1 MRKSSLS
8 PFLYNVGV
16 VGATGLVGREMVR
29 MLEKRNF
36 PLANL
41 RLFASER
48 SRGKTLRFKG
58 KEIVVEELAPS
69 SFKVP
74 SGEEKSKL
82 SGRLDIALF
91 SAGASISKEYAPLAA
106 KEGVFVIDNSSAW
119 RMDPEVPLVVP
130 EINPHTLS
138 KEKRIIA
145 NPNCSTIQMVVVLA
159 PLHRRARIKRIVVST
174 YQAVS
179 GAGQKAVV
187 ELEEQVEN
195 IASGK
200 KVKPRVFPHQIAY
213 NCIPQIDV
221 FLDDGYTKEEMK
233 MVNETKKIME
243 DDSIAITATC
253 VRVPVFRG
261 HSEAVNIETE
271 KKITPEEARQI
282 LKEAEGVVV
291 VDDIGKL
298 KYPLPTK
305 AADSEETFVGRI
317 REDHSVPNG
326 LNMWIV
332 SDNLLKGAALNA
344 VQIAEQLIKRR
355 ILRF

>member
-1 MRKSSLS
+1 MKKSSLS

-29 MLEKRNF
+29 MLEKQNF
-36 PLANL
+36 PVANL

-48 SRGKTLRFKG
+48 SRGKTLKFKG
-58 KEIVVEELAPS
+58 KEIVVEELTPS
-69 SFKVP
+69 SFKVSSP
-74 SGEEKSKL
+74 GEKSSL
-82 SGRLDIALF
+82 SARLDIALF

-106 KEGVFVIDNSSAW
+106 QEGIFVIDNSSAW
-119 RMDPEVPLVVP
+119 RMNPEVPLVVP
-130 EINPHTLS
+130 EVNSHTLS
-138 KEKRIIA
+138 KDKKIIA

-159 PLHRRARIKRIVVST
+159 PLHRKARIKRIVVST

-187 ELEEQVEN
+187 ELEEQVSA

-200 KVKPRVFPHQIAY
+200 KVKPMVFPHQIAY

-221 FLDDGYTKEEMK
+221 FLEDGYTKEEMK
-233 MVNETKKIME
+233 MVNETKKIIE

-271 KKITPEEARQI
+271 RKITPEEARQI
-282 LKEAEGVVV
+282 LKKTEGIVI
-291 VDDIGKL
+291 VDDISKL
-298 KYPLPTK
+298 KYPLATK
-305 AADSEETFVGRI
+305 AADSDEIFVGRI
-317 REDHSVPNG
+317 REDQSIPNG

-344 VQIAEQLIKRR
+344 VQIGEELINRK
-355 ILRF
+355 ILGS

>member
-1 MRKSSLS
+1 MKK
-8 PFLYNVGV
+8 YNVGV

-29 MLEKRNF
+29 MLEKQNF
-36 PLANL
+36 PVANL

-48 SRGKTLRFKG
+48 SRGKTLKFKG
-58 KEIVVEELAPS
+58 KEIVVEELTPS
-69 SFKVP
+69 SFKVSSPGEKP
-74 SGEEKSKL
+74 SL
-82 SGRLDIALF
+82 QARLDIALF
-91 SAGASISKEYAPLAA
+91 SAGGSISKEYAPLAA
-106 KEGVFVIDNSSAW
+106 QEGVFVIDNSSAW

-130 EINPHTLS
+130 EVNSHTLS
-138 KEKRIIA
+138 KDKKIIA

-159 PLHRRARIKRIVVST
+159 PLHRKARIKRIVVST

-187 ELEEQVEN
+187 ELEEQVSA

-200 KVKPRVFPHQIAY
+200 KVKPMVFPHQIAY

-221 FLDDGYTKEEMK
+221 FLENGYTKEEMK
-233 MVNETKKIME
+233 MVNETKKIIE

-271 KKITPEEARQI
+271 RKITPQEARQI
-282 LKEAEGVVV
+282 LKKIEGVIV
-291 VDDIGKL
+291 VDDISKL

-305 AADSEETFVGRI
+305 AADSDEIFVGRI
-317 REDHSVPNG
+317 REDQSISNG

-344 VQIAEQLIKRR
+344 VQIGEELINRK
-355 ILRF
+355 ILGS

>member
-1 MRKSSLS
+1 MKK
-8 PFLYNVGV
+8 YNVGV

-29 MLEKRNF
+29 MLEKQNF
-36 PLANL
+36 PVANL

-48 SRGKTLRFKG
+48 SRGKTLKFKG
-58 KEIVVEELAPS
+58 KEIVVEQLTPS
-69 SFKVP
+69 SFKVSS
-74 SGEEKSKL
+74 SGEKPSL
-82 SGRLDIALF
+82 QARLDIALF
-91 SAGASISKEYAPLAA
+91 SAGGSISKEYAPLAA
-106 KEGVFVIDNSSAW
+106 QEGVFVIDNSSAW

-130 EINPHTLS
+130 EINSHTLS
-138 KEKRIIA
+138 KDKKIIA

-159 PLHRRARIKRIVVST
+159 PLHRKARIKRIVVST

-187 ELEEQVEN
+187 ELEEQVSA

-200 KVKPRVFPHQIAY
+200 KVKPMVFPHQIAY

-221 FLDDGYTKEEMK
+221 FLENGYTKEEMK
-233 MVNETKKIME
+233 MVNETKKIIE

-271 KKITPEEARQI
+271 RKITPQEARQI
-282 LKEAEGVVV
+282 LKKIEGVVV
-291 VDDIGKL
+291 VDDISKL

-305 AADSEETFVGRI
+305 AADSDEIFVGRI
-317 REDHSVPNG
+317 REDQSISNG

-344 VQIAEQLIKRR
+344 VQIGEELINRK
-355 ILRF
+355 ILGS

>member
-1 MRKSSLS
+1 MKK
-8 PFLYNVGV
+8 YNVAV

-36 PLANL
+36 PVANL

-48 SRGKTLRFKG
+48 SRGKTLKFRS
-58 KEIVVEELAPS
+58 KEILIEELTPS
-69 SFKVP
+69 SFKVSP
-74 SGEEKSKL
+74 SSEKSSL
-82 SGRLDIALF
+82 SPRLDIALF

-106 KEGVFVIDNSSAW
+106 REGVFVIDNSSAW

-138 KEKRIIA
+138 KDKKIIA

-179 GAGQKAVV
+179 GAGQKAVL
-187 ELEEQVEN
+187 ELEEQVRT

-200 KVKPRVFPHQIAY
+200 KVKPRIFPHQIAY
-213 NCIPQIDV
+213 NCIPQIDI
-221 FLDDGYTKEEMK
+221 FLENGYTKEEIK

-243 DDSIAITATC
+243 DDSIAVTATC

-271 KKITPEEARQI
+271 RKITPQEAREI
-282 LKEAEGVVV
+282 LKKAEGVVL
-291 VDDIGKL
+291 VDDISKL
-298 KYPLPTK
+298 RYPLPTK
-305 AADSEETFVGRI
+305 AANSEETFVGRI
-317 REDHSVPNG
+317 REDQSIPNG

-344 VQIAEQLIKRR
+344 VQIAEELIKRR
-355 ILRF
+355 VLGS

>member
-1 MRKSSLS
+1 MKK
-8 PFLYNVGV
+8 YNVAV
-16 VGATGLVGREMVR
+16 AGATGLVGREMVR
-29 MLEKRNF
+29 MLEKQNF
-36 PLANL
+36 PVANL

-48 SRGKTLRFKG
+48 SRGKTLKFKG
-58 KEIVVEELAPS
+58 KEIVVEQLTPS
-69 SFKVP
+69 SFKVSSPGEKP
-74 SGEEKSKL
+74 SL
-82 SGRLDIALF
+82 QARLDIALF

-106 KEGVFVIDNSSAW
+106 QEGIFVIDNSSAW

-130 EINPHTLS
+130 EINSHTLS
-138 KEKRIIA
+138 KDKKIIA

-159 PLHRRARIKRIVVST
+159 PLHRKARIKRIVVST

-187 ELEEQVEN
+187 ELEEQVSA

-200 KVKPRVFPHQIAY
+200 KVKPMVFPHQIAY

-221 FLDDGYTKEEMK
+221 FLEDGYTKEEMK
-233 MVNETKKIME
+233 MVNETKKIIE
-243 DDSIAITATC
+243 DDSLAITATC

-271 KKITPEEARQI
+271 RKITPEEAREI
-282 LKEAEGVVV
+282 LKKTEGVVV
-291 VDDIGKL
+291 VDDISKL
-298 KYPLPTK
+298 KYPLATK
-305 AADSEETFVGRI
+305 AADSDETFVGRI
-317 REDHSVPNG
+317 REDQSIPNG

-344 VQIAEQLIKRR
+344 VQIGEELIKRR
-355 ILRF
+355 ILRS

>member
-1 MRKSSLS
+1 MKK
-8 PFLYNVGV
+8 YNVGV

-29 MLEKRNF
+29 MLEKQNF
-36 PLANL
+36 PVANL

-48 SRGKTLRFKG
+48 SRGKTLKFKG
-58 KEIVVEELAPS
+58 KEIVVEELTPS
-69 SFKVP
+69 SFKVSSPGEKP
-74 SGEEKSKL
+74 SL
-82 SGRLDIALF
+82 QARLDIALF
-91 SAGASISKEYAPLAA
+91 SAGGSISKEYAPLAA
-106 KEGVFVIDNSSAW
+106 QEGVFVIDNSSAW

-130 EINPHTLS
+130 EINSHTLS
-138 KEKRIIA
+138 KDKKIIA

-159 PLHRRARIKRIVVST
+159 PLHRKARIKRIVVST

-187 ELEEQVEN
+187 ELEEQVSA

-200 KVKPRVFPHQIAY
+200 KVKPMVFPHQIAY

-221 FLDDGYTKEEMK
+221 FLENGYTKEEMK

-271 KKITPEEARQI
+271 RKITPQEARQI
-282 LKEAEGVVV
+282 LKKIEGVVV
-291 VDDIGKL
+291 VDDISKL

-305 AADSEETFVGRI
+305 AADSDEIFVGRI
-317 REDHSVPNG
+317 REDQSISNG

-344 VQIAEQLIKRR
+344 VQIGEELINRK
-355 ILRF
+355 ILGS

>member
-36 PLANL
+36 PVANL
-41 RLFASER
+41 RLLASER
-48 SRGKTLRFKG
+48 SRGKTLKFKG
-58 KEIVVEELAPS
+58 KEIIIEELNLS
-69 SFKVP
+69 SFKDSSP
-74 SGEEKSKL
+74 EKKRSL
-82 SGRLDIALF
+82 SARLDIALF
-91 SAGASISKEYAPLAA
+91 SAGGAISREYAPLAA
-106 KEGVFVIDNSSAW
+106 QEGIFVIDNSSAW

-130 EINPHTLS
+130 EINSHTLS
-138 KEKRIIA
+138 KDKKIIA
-145 NPNCSTIQMVVVLA
+145 NPNCSTIQTVVVLA
-159 PLHRRARIKRIVVST
+159 PLHRKARIKRIVVST

-187 ELEEQVEN
+187 ELEEQVSA

-200 KVKPRVFPHQIAY
+200 KVKPMVFPHQIAY

-221 FLDDGYTKEEMK
+221 FLEDGYTKEEMK

-243 DDSIAITATC
+243 DNSIAITATC

-271 KKITPEEARQI
+271 RKITPEEARQI
-282 LKEAEGVVV
+282 LKKAEGVVV
-291 VDDIGKL
+291 VDDISKL

-305 AADSEETFVGRI
+305 AADSDETFVGRI
-317 REDHSVPNG
+317 REDQSIPNG
-326 LNMWIV
+326 LSMWIV

-344 VQIAEQLIKRR
+344 VQIAEELINKR
-355 ILRF
+355 ILRS

>member
-1 MRKSSLS
+1 MKK
-8 PFLYNVGV
+8 YNVGV

-29 MLEKRNF
+29 MLEKQNF
-36 PLANL
+36 PVANL

-48 SRGKTLRFKG
+48 SRGKTLKFKG
-58 KEIVVEELAPS
+58 KEIVVEQLTPS
-69 SFKVP
+69 SFKVSS
-74 SGEEKSKL
+74 SGEKPSL
-82 SGRLDIALF
+82 QARLDIALF
-91 SAGASISKEYAPLAA
+91 SAGGSISKEYAPLAA
-106 KEGVFVIDNSSAW
+106 QEGVFVIDNSSAW

-130 EINPHTLS
+130 EINSHTLS
-138 KEKRIIA
+138 KDKKIIA

-159 PLHRRARIKRIVVST
+159 PLHRKARIKRIVVST

-187 ELEEQVEN
+187 ELEEQVSA

-200 KVKPRVFPHQIAY
+200 KAKPMVFPHQIAY

-221 FLDDGYTKEEMK
+221 FLENGYTKEEMK
-233 MVNETKKIME
+233 MVNETKKIIE

-271 KKITPEEARQI
+271 RKITPQEARQI
-282 LKEAEGVVV
+282 LKKIEGVVV
-291 VDDIGKL
+291 VDDISKL

-305 AADSEETFVGRI
+305 AADSDEIFVGRI
-317 REDHSVPNG
+317 REDQSISNG

-344 VQIAEQLIKRR
+344 VQIGEELINRK
-355 ILRF
+355 ILGS

>member
-1 MRKSSLS
+1 MKK
-8 PFLYNVGV
+8 YNVAV

-36 PLANL
+36 PVANL

-48 SRGKTLRFKG
+48 SRGKTLKFRS
-58 KEIVVEELAPS
+58 KEILVEELTPS
-69 SFKVP
+69 SFKVSP
-74 SGEEKSKL
+74 SSEKSSL
-82 SGRLDIALF
+82 SPRLDIALF
-91 SAGASISKEYAPLAA
+91 SAGAFISKEYAPLAA
-106 KEGVFVIDNSSAW
+106 QEGVFVIDNSSAW

-138 KEKRIIA
+138 KDKKIIA

-187 ELEEQVEN
+187 ELEEQVGN

-221 FLDDGYTKEEMK
+221 FLENGYTKEEMK

-271 KKITPEEARQI
+271 RKITPEEAREI
-282 LKEAEGVVV
+282 LEKAEGIVV

-298 KYPLPTK
+298 RYPLPTK
-305 AADSEETFVGRI
+305 AANNEETFVGRI
-317 REDHSVPNG
+317 REDQSIPNG

-332 SDNLLKGAALNA
+332 SDNLLKGAALNV
-344 VQIAEQLIKRR
+344 VQIAEELIKRR
-355 ILRF
+355 ILGS

>member
-1 MRKSSLS
+1 MKK
-8 PFLYNVGV
+8 YNVAV

-29 MLEKRNF
+29 MLEKHNF
-36 PLANL
+36 PIANL
-41 RLFASER
+41 RLIASQR
-48 SRGKTLRFKG
+48 SRGKTLGLKG
-58 KEIVVEELAPS
+58 KEIVVEELTPS
-69 SFKVP
+69 SFKFPFP
-74 SGEEKSKL
+74 SQKKNL
-82 SGRLDIALF
+82 SGKPDIALF

-106 KEGVFVIDNSSAW
+106 REGIFVIDNSSAW
-119 RMDPEVPLVVP
+119 RMYPEVPLVVP

-138 KEKRIIA
+138 KDKKIIA

-159 PLHRRARIKRIVVST
+159 PLHRRAGIKRIVVST

-187 ELEEQVEN
+187 ELEEEVRT
-195 IASGK
+195 IAFGK

-213 NCIPQIDV
+213 NCIPQVDI
-221 FLDDGYTKEEMK
+221 FLQDGYTKEEMK

-261 HSEAVNIETE
+261 HSEAVNIETDR
-271 KKITPEEARQI
+271 KITAEEARQI
-282 LKEAEGVVV
+282 LKKAEGVVV

-298 KYPLPTK
+298 KYPLATK
-305 AADSEETFVGRI
+305 AANSEETFVGRI
-317 REDHSVPNG
+317 REDHSIPNG

-344 VQIAEQLIKRR
+344 VEIAEELIKRK
-355 ILRF
+355 ILES

>member
-1 MRKSSLS
+1 MKKSSLS
-8 PFLYNVGV
+8 PFLNVGV

-29 MLEKRNF
+29 MLERRNF
-36 PLANL
+36 PVANL

-48 SRGKTLRFKG
+48 SRGKALKFKE
-58 KEIVVEELAPS
+58 KEIVVEKLTPS
-69 SFKVP
+69 SFKVSSSREKLSP
-74 SGEEKSKL
+74 SGK
-82 SGRLDIALF
+82 LDIALF

-106 KEGVFVIDNSSAW
+106 REGIFVIDNSSAW

-138 KEKRIIA
+138 KDKKIIA

-187 ELEEQVEN
+187 ELEEQVGN

-213 NCIPQIDV
+213 NCIPQVDI
-221 FLDDGYTKEEMK
+221 FLESGYTKEEMK

-243 DDSIAITATC
+243 DNSIVITATC

-271 KKITPEEARQI
+271 RKITPQEAREI
-282 LKEAEGVVV
+282 LEKAAGVVV
-291 VDDIGKL
+291 IDDISKL
-298 KYPLPTK
+298 KYPLATE
-305 AADSEETFVGRI
+305 AANRDETFVGRI
-317 REDHSVPNG
+317 REDQSIPNG

-344 VQIAEQLIKRR
+344 VQIAEELIKKK
-355 ILRF
+355 ILGS

>member
-1 MRKSSLS
+1 MKK
-8 PFLYNVGV
+8 YNVGV
-16 VGATGLVGREMVR
+16 VGATGIVGREMVR
-29 MLEKRNF
+29 MLEKQNF
-36 PLANL
+36 PVANL

-48 SRGKTLRFKG
+48 SRGKTLKFKG
-58 KEIVVEELAPS
+58 KEIVVEELTPS
-69 SFKVP
+69 SFKVSS
-74 SGEEKSKL
+74 SGEKPSL
-82 SGRLDIALF
+82 QARLDIALF
-91 SAGASISKEYAPLAA
+91 SAGGSISKEYAPLAA
-106 KEGVFVIDNSSAW
+106 REGVFVIDNSSAW

-130 EINPHTLS
+130 EINSHTLS
-138 KEKRIIA
+138 KDKKIIA

-159 PLHRRARIKRIVVST
+159 PLHRKARIKRIVVST

-187 ELEEQVEN
+187 ELEEQVSA

-200 KVKPRVFPHQIAY
+200 KVKPMVFPHQIAY

-221 FLDDGYTKEEMK
+221 FLENGYTKEEMK
-233 MVNETKKIME
+233 MVNETKKIIE

-271 KKITPEEARQI
+271 RKITPQEARQI
-282 LKEAEGVVV
+282 LKKIEGVVV
-291 VDDIGKL
+291 VDDISKL

-305 AADSEETFVGRI
+305 AADSDETFVGRI
-317 REDHSVPNG
+317 REDQSISNG

-344 VQIAEQLIKRR
+344 VQIGEELINRK
-355 ILRF
+355 ILGS

>member
-1 MRKSSLS
+1 MKR
-8 PFLYNVGV
+8 YNVAV

-29 MLEKRNF
+29 MLERQNF
-36 PLANL
+36 PVANL

-58 KEIVVEELAPS
+58 KEIVVEELTPS
-69 SFKVP
+69 SFKVSP
-74 SGEEKSKL
+74 PEEKPGL
-82 SGRLDIALF
+82 SARLDIALF
-91 SAGASISKEYAPLAA
+91 SAGASISREYAPIAA
-106 KEGVFVIDNSSAW
+106 QEGIFVIDNSSAW

-130 EINPHTLS
+130 EINSHTLS
-138 KEKRIIA
+138 KDKKIIA

-159 PLHRRARIKRIVVST
+159 PLHRKARIKRIVVST

-187 ELEEQVEN
+187 ELQEQVSA

-200 KVKPRVFPHQIAY
+200 KVKPMVFPHQIAY

-221 FLDDGYTKEEMK
+221 FLDNGYTKEEMK

-243 DDSIAITATC
+243 DDSLAITATC

-271 KKITPEEARQI
+271 IKITPREAREI
-282 LKEAEGVVV
+282 LNKTKGIVV
-291 VDDIGKL
+291 VDDISRL

-305 AADSEETFVGRI
+305 AADSDETFVGRI
-317 REDHSVPNG
+317 REDQSIPNG

-344 VQIAEQLIKRR
+344 VQIGEALINMKM
-355 ILRF
+355 LGS